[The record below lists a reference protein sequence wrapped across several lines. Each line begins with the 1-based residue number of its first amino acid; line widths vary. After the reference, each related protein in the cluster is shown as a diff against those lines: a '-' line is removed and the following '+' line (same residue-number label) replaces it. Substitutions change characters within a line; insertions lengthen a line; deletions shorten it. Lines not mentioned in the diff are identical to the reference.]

1 MERQE
6 KDWITYL
13 FLALV
18 TCVFLAAAVW
28 LLRGAD
34 RAETALYTVQAERP
48 AAEEVAPP
56 RTRVNINT
64 ASAEE
69 LEALTGIGPVLAQAI
84 VDYRAEHG
92 SFESADE
99 LMNVRG
105 IGSAKLDGMRDEITL
120 GGTP

>member
-6 KDWITYL
+6 KGWITYL

-34 RAETALYTVQAERP
+34 RAGTTPYTVRVERP
-48 AAEEVAPP
+48 ATEEVVPQ
-56 RTRVNINT
+56 RTLVDINT

-69 LEALTGIGPVLAQAI
+69 LETLTGIGPVLAQAI

-92 SFESADE
+92 AFESADE
-99 LMNVRG
+99 LLNVRG
-105 IGSAKLDGMRDEITL
+105 IGSAKLDGIRDEITL